1 LATVSAPEPRVEA
14 ALRASYEALRDLAGS
29 RLDPAIDT
37 KMLEL
42 GERKEFLTEAEH
54 KELMALVNFAQQRSN
69 EKLRAELA
77 LKRIEAIYPEWAT
90 GR

>member
-1 LATVSAPEPRVEA
+1 LARVSTPEPRVEA
-14 ALRASYEALRDLAGS
+14 ALRASYDALRNVAESQFDPS
-29 RLDPAIDT
+29 LDS

-42 GERKEFLTEAEH
+42 GERKEFLTDAEH
-54 KELMALVNFAQQRSN
+54 NELMALVNFVQQRTN

-90 GR
+90 RR